1 MTGILAAMQHSPSD
15 VPAIRTERVELA
27 SMSLAFMQAL
37 VAGDHDAATREM
49 GAALP
54 RDLRAQLGSF
64 LGYRIPTSRP
74 TPRASRGWGGR
85 SSGPTPTG
93 VAR

>member
-54 RDLRAQLGSF
+54 GTCVRSSVASSATGS
-64 LGYRIPTSRP
+64 RPSRP